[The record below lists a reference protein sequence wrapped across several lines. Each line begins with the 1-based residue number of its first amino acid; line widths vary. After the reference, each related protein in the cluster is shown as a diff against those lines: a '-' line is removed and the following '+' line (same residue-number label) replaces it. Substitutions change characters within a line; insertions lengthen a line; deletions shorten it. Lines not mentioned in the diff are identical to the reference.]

1 MVKFTYKVTDPQGMH
16 ARPAGII
23 AAKAKEYQS
32 DVKAALDG
40 DAVDVKKVLPLMG
53 LPVKCG
59 DELTVTVQGPD
70 EDEAAKAVREVL
82 KENF

>member
-1 MVKFTYKVTDPQGMH
+1 MVKFTHKVMDKQGMH

-32 DVKAALDG
+32 DVKAVLG
-40 DAVDVKKVLPLMG
+40 DNEVDMKKVLPLMG
-53 LPVKCG
+53 LPVQYG
-59 DELTVTVQGPD
+59 DEITVTVQGDD
-70 EDEAAKAVREVL
+70 EDQAAEAVREVL

>member
-1 MVKFTYKVTDPQGMH
+1 MVKFTYKVKDPQGMH

-23 AAKAKEYQS
+23 AAKAKEFES
-32 DVKAALDG
+32 DARVTDG
-40 DAVDVKKVLPLMG
+40 KETADLKKVLPLMG

-59 DELTVTVQGPD
+59 DELAITVQGTD
-70 EDEAAKAVREVL
+70 EDRAAEAIRDVL